1 MDKIIIKI
9 LKKLEDNNYSAFVVG
24 GYVRDKIIGIE
35 SHDVDICTNAL
46 PKDVI
51 EILNLKKSTK
61 SQFGSINI
69 KTRKY
74 NIDITTYRKEEK
86 YIKHKPTSIKYIND
100 VKCDL
105 YRRDFTCNAILINK
119 DEEVIDYFNGIK
131 DINDKVIKCIG
142 DTSEKLSQDPL
153 RILRAI
159 RFSIIYNFNLD
170 EEILFFI
177 KNNKSLLNTVSNYR
191 IREEIDKILS
201 SNNRLYGLELIKHL
215 ELFEVLKISYEKI
228 NDCKDILGI
237 YAQMNIED
245 DFLLTKNERN
255 IINNIRNILKI
266 KNISNETLY
275 KYGLYENLIAA
286 DILGINNNIIH
297 KKYKKMPIKCR
308 KDIKI
313 NAETIVKLKNNSY
326 NNINEI
332 FNDLETKILKG
343 ELNNKTKDI
352 IKYIRK
358 EV

>member
-9 LKKLEDNNYSAFVVG
+9 LKKLEENNYHAFIVG
-24 GYVRDKIIGIE
+24 GYVRDRIIGIE
-35 SHDVDICTNAL
+35 SYDIDICTNAL
-46 PKDVI
+46 PKEVI
-51 EILNLKKSTK
+51 EVLNLKKSTK
-61 SQFGSINI
+61 SQFGTVNI

-74 NIDITTYRKEEK
+74 NIDITTFRKEEK

-131 DINDKVIKCIG
+131 DINDKIIRCIG

-159 RFSIIYNFNLD
+159 RFSIIYNFTLD
-170 EEILFFI
+170 EEIMLFI
-177 KNNKSLLNTVSNYR
+177 KNNKILLNTLSNYR

-201 SNNRLYGLELIKHL
+201 SNNRLYGLELIKKL

-237 YAQMNIED
+237 YAQMNIKD
-245 DFLLTKNERN
+245 DFLLTKNERK
-255 IINNIRNILKI
+255 IINNIKTILKI

-286 DILGINNNIIH
+286 DILGINNKVIY
-297 KKYKKMPIKCR
+297 KKYKKIPINSK

-313 NAETIVKLKNNSY
+313 NTETIVKLKNNSY

-332 FNDLETKILKG
+332 FNDLELKILRG

-352 IKYIRK
+352 IKYIMK